1 MRSMNPD
8 PRTNGH
14 ASPPRGLPVREPL
27 SEQLVE
33 ATARWLEA
41 VAKDTRIALLGALSE
56 GGARVQ
62 ELADRVGVSH
72 QNASHH
78 LTLLWRAGI
87 LSRRSEGTATLYE
100 IEDWSTWWMVEQI
113 ADWMR
118 SREEEQGTPSPSE

>member
-1 MRSMNPD
+1 MSPD
-8 PRTNGH
+8 PSTNGN
-14 ASPPRGLPVREPL
+14 ASPPRGLPVRQPF
-27 SEQLVE
+27 SEHLAE
-33 ATARWLEA
+33 ATARRLEA
-41 VAKDTRIALLGALSE
+41 IAKDTRIALLEVLSE

-87 LSRRSEGTATLYE
+87 LTRRSEGTATRYE
-100 IEDWSTWWMVEQI
+100 IEDWNTWRVVEQL

-118 SREEEQGTPSPSE
+118 SREEEQGTPSQPE